1 MKPFIRLGSLSGLST
16 GLKNQRMLVR
26 HQSQA
31 PFYKLEVIYMQQQYE
46 VLLEISG
53 EYQDFASL
61 RVSESELEVVRKVC
75 DAIETDSQHT
85 AVRIYSTKEI

>member
-1 MKPFIRLGSLSGLST
+1 MEK
-16 GLKNQRMLVR
+16 
-26 HQSQA
+26 
-31 PFYKLEVIYMQQQYE
+31 QYE

-61 RVSESELEVVRKVC
+61 KVSESELTVVCKVC